1 MSEEKVV
8 ANESVEEN
16 VAQVEAQESPTP
28 DPLIAEAK
36 KYRKRAQLAESKIA
50 ELEKKFEAQE
60 NAKLKENEEFKT
72 LAEKL
77 EAENA
82 SLRGVKEEHKAMISK
97 RKDDLLSKLP
107 EDKREQFKDKD
118 LDVLEFMVSEMTSK
132 TPSEPNVHNQVRNN
146 KDLPEDWT
154 KLSPEELRKNWN
166 FYFNRA
172 LNRNKKN

>member
-16 VAQVEAQESPTP
+16 VAQIKAQESPTP

-60 NAKLKENEEFKT
+60 NAKLKENEEYKT

-77 EAENA
+77 EAENV
-82 SLRGVKEEHKAMISK
+82 SLRGVQEEHQSMISQ
-97 RKDDLLSKLP
+97 RKEALLSLIP
-107 EDKREQFKDKD
+107 EEKREQFQNKD
-118 LDVLEFMVSEMTSK
+118 LDVLEFVVSEISSK
-132 TPSEPNVHNQVRNN
+132 TPSEPNVHNQVRGSQI
-146 KDLPEDWT
+146 PSDWT
-154 KLSPEELRKNWN
+154 TLPKDERKANWGNILRKIA
-166 FYFNRA
+166 NR
-172 LNRNKKN
+172 KT

>member
-77 EAENA
+77 EAENT
-82 SLRGVKEEHKAMISK
+82 SLSGYKEKYESIVSKAK
-97 RKDDLLSKLP
+97 NDLLSKLP

-118 LDVLEFMVSEMTSK
+118 LDVLEFMVSEMSSK
-132 TPSEPNVHNQVRNN
+132 APSEPNTHNQVRGN
-146 KDLPEDWT
+146 KIKSTWLDMSSKDQKKSWKDILNSYT
-154 KLSPEELRKNWN
+154 KK
-166 FYFNRA
+166 
-172 LNRNKKN
+172 